1 MRVPIGFQS
10 HCIEK
15 RCRFHSHTVFSD
27 PCAIP
32 GGFQKGSNGFQT
44 GSKALRSC
52 IFNVYFCDCR
62 FQSGSK
68 AIVSRNA
75 AVFIPTQF
83 FLIHVLFR
91 AGSKRVPTG
100 SKRVRKLCEA
110 VFFMYTSV
118 TAGSNRVPKPLYREA
133 LPSSFPHSFLDPC
146 AIPGGFEK
154 GSNGFE
160 TGSKALRGC
169 L

>member
-68 AIVSRNA
+68 AVVSRNA

-110 VFFMYTSV
+110 VFCVSTSLTRARTRNLGAHV
-118 TAGSNRVPKPLYREA
+118 HHYAHDRQPA
-133 LPSSFPHSFLDPC
+133 LKRKQCILLTSPQTPS
-146 AIPGGFEK
+146 
-154 GSNGFE
+154 
-160 TGSKALRGC
+160 LRH
-169 L
+169 